1 MPKVRL
7 LCVVLA
13 SLFVVVAPGSVI
25 AAPPLFQ
32 AHDSFTETFPD
43 AVCGIEGTSVV
54 KGVDNFQLSANNT
67 FRDDFTLDQTFTA
80 TDSQKSIVIH
90 VADQVT
96 GLDAPIDNGDGT
108 VTFVTTFKGVPE
120 QLRIENGPLL
130 LVGAG
135 VITFTDTYAVDAD
148 GNFTFVSETVSG
160 QHGPHP
166 EAASDFTLHCALL
179 IPALS

>member
-90 VADQVT
+90 VGENFTGTDEEQLAVRPSRQRSHPPQKTWNGTLTRSPGLTPRSTTVT
-96 GLDAPIDNGDGT
+96 G
-108 VTFVTTFKGVPE
+108 
-120 QLRIENGPLL
+120 R
-130 LVGAG
+130 
-135 VITFTDTYAVDAD
+135 
-148 GNFTFVSETVSG
+148 
-160 QHGPHP
+160 
-166 EAASDFTLHCALL
+166 
-179 IPALS
+179 